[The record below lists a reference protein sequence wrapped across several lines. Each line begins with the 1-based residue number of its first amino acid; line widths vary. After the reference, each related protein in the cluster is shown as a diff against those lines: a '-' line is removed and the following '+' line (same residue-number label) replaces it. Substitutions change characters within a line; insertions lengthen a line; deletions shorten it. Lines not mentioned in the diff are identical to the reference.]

1 MTEARAQGIS
11 VSVLPSGLVV
21 ITEHL
26 PYVRSVALGLAFGVG
41 SRDDPPD
48 RSGMAHLIEHMVFK
62 GTQDRDAVEIN
73 IAAESLGA
81 ELNAFTDK
89 ESTCFYGRFPADQR
103 GPVIDLLIEV
113 VSGPAFR
120 AEELTREKEVVA
132 EEIRTASEDPDTCA
146 VNGMFRAVYG
156 AHPMGSQIAGTHESV
171 ARLTEGELRERYGQ
185 VYGAGCGVAVAVGQ
199 VEHAELADR
208 LHALLNRRN
217 GCRPAERV
225 GPEVASPGTMLNPR
239 TDLSQV
245 YVCLAMPTFAY
256 ADPRR
261 HALVVLNTALGGG
274 VSSRLFQR
282 LREREALVYSVA
294 SFTESYGD
302 SGLLGIYFVT
312 DRRKLE
318 RCLAVLD
325 EELARLRREKLTADE
340 FERARVM
347 TKSSFL
353 LALESPTSRM
363 MRLARAWQM
372 LGRVVSVDETIDAF
386 DRLTRDDVDRL
397 VGELLGQGFG
407 YAGVAGPLTESEADR
422 LFGPDGRQ

>member
-1 MTEARAQGIS
+1 MAKTEAGIQT
-11 VSVLPSGLVV
+11 SVLPGGLVV
-21 ITEHL
+21 VTEQL
-26 PYVRSVALGLAFGVG
+26 PHVRSVALGLSFNVG
-41 SRDDPPD
+41 SRDDPD
-48 RSGMAHLIEHMVFK
+48 GKAGLAHLIEHMVFK
-62 GTQDRDAVEIN
+62 GTQDKDAVAIN

-89 ESTCFYGRFPADQR
+89 ETTCFYGRFPADQR
-103 GPVIDLLIEV
+103 GPVTALLTEV
-113 VSGPAFR
+113 VSAPAFR
-120 AEELTREKEVVA
+120 AEELAREKEVVA

-146 VNGMFRAVYG
+146 VNGMFRAVYDT
-156 AHPMGSQIAGTHESV
+156 HPMGSQIAGTHESV
-171 ARLTEGELRERYGQ
+171 AGLTVFELGRRYEEA
-185 VYGAGCGVAVAVGQ
+185 YGAGCAVAVAVGQ
-199 VEHAELADR
+199 VEHDELAER
-208 LHALLNRRN
+208 LGALLDRRN
-217 GCRPAERV
+217 NCRPMGRV
-225 GPEVASPGTMLNPR
+225 GPGPAKPGSRLKTR
-239 TDLSQV
+239 SDLSQV

-294 SFTESYGD
+294 SFAESYGD

-318 RCLAVLD
+318 RCLDVLA
-325 EELARLRREKLTADE
+325 EELARLRRERLSEEE

-347 TKSSFL
+347 TRSSLL

-372 LGRVVSVDETIDAF
+372 LGRVVTVDETVDAF
-386 DRLTRDDVDRL
+386 GRLTRDDVSRL
-397 VGELLGQGFG
+397 VDEVLARGFG
-407 YAGVAGPLTESEADR
+407 YAGVVGPLNEEECTR
-422 LFGPDGRQ
+422 LFAPDAMK